1 MADPDGASSS
11 DDVALEENEA
21 GGTDEECVVLEE
33 NDDRG
38 GGESGTDD
46 ALVLEPNDANE
57 AWELVHETCDE
68 GGSPRETGS
77 DDELILEE
85 NETDAPS
92 HAGPPPAT
100 PSAGTAPTTGLELL
114 RADDVNV
121 HEPSA
126 LELFNASVPS
136 GADRLGGALAELPLD
151 PAHASALAAH
161 AARLCVLDAKE
172 MHGEL
177 KVMGVGK
184 LGLRQKVRL
193 GYISGVYL
201 GYISAGLGL
210 RQQVHARS
218 HLDYIYLGGISR
230 QVVNVLSDLHIHLAP
245 PVHLEL
251 VSPPPVPPET
261 APSRQPTDPIDGAIS
276 AIITSDLGDYYNDT
290 SSAGE
295 SSNDDDLPNMAAD
308 PTFLIWQ
315 VRSSR
320 VYAAQCART
329 ELCTCPCSARGRP
342 RPAMGSLIR
351 RAEII
356 AEMIADVDSRLAM
369 GSLSAEINR
378 RDNRRDHGRE
388 QHLR

>member
-1 MADPDGASSS
+1 MADADGASSS
-11 DDVALEENEA
+11 DEVALEENEG

-33 NDDRG
+33 NDDG
-38 GGESGTDD
+38 AGGESGTDD

-57 AWELVHETCDE
+57 AWELVHESDE
-68 GGSPRETGS
+68 GGSPRDTGS

-100 PSAGTAPTTGLELL
+100 APAGTAPTTGLELL
-114 RADDVNV
+114 RADDGNV
-121 HEPSA
+121 PEPSA

-136 GADRLGGALAELPLD
+136 GADRLAGALAELPLD
-151 PAHASALAAH
+151 PAHASAVAAH

-218 HLDYIYLGGISR
+218 HLGYIYLGY
-230 QVVNVLSDLHIHLAP
+230 
-245 PVHLEL
+245 
-251 VSPPPVPPET
+251 
-261 APSRQPTDPIDGAIS
+261 IS
-276 AIITSDLGDYYNDT
+276 AGGQRLKQPPHPPR
-290 SSAGE
+290 A
-295 SSNDDDLPNMAAD
+295 P
-308 PTFLIWQ
+308 
-315 VRSSR
+315 RS
-320 VYAAQCART
+320 
-329 ELCTCPCSARGRP
+329 P
-342 RPAMGSLIR
+342 
-351 RAEII
+351 
-356 AEMIADVDSRLAM
+356 
-369 GSLSAEINR
+369 
-378 RDNRRDHGRE
+378 
-388 QHLR
+388 